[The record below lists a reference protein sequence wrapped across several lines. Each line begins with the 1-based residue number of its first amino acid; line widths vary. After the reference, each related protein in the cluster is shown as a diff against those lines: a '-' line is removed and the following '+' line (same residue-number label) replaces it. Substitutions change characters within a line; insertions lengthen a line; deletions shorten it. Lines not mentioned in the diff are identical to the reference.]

1 MGGVFVTGTDTEVG
15 KTVVCGLLA
24 RYLEEKGHR
33 VITQKWI
40 QTGSPGF
47 PIDIASH
54 LKLMHKSKKQMQDY
68 LPLMVPYNFAFPASA
83 HLAAALEKKKISAA
97 KIRGS
102 FQKLSNEFDF
112 VIVEGIGGALVPYNK
127 KKVVIDIAA
136 KLDLPVVIV
145 AKNKLGVINHTLLTI
160 EAAGKRRMTI
170 AGIIFTGSNKQDD
183 KIILEDN
190 RQIIKALGRV
200 RILGQLPWKKNIAEL
215 QNDFV
220 PIGNKLLRQLKRK
233 Q

>member
-54 LKLMHKSKKQMQDY
+54 LKLMGKSKKQIQDY
-68 LPLMVPYNFAFPASA
+68 LSLMVPYNFAFPASA

-97 KIRGS
+97 KIRSS
-102 FQKLSNEFDF
+102 FRQLSNEFDF
-112 VIVEGIGGALVPYNK
+112 VIVEGIGGAMVPYNK

-136 KLDLPVVIV
+136 ELDLPIVIV
-145 AKNKLGVINHTLLTI
+145 AENKLGAINHTLLTI
-160 EAAGKRRMTI
+160 EAVRKRKMTI
-170 AGIIFTGSNKQDD
+170 AGIIFNGSKKQDD

-190 RQIIKALGRV
+190 RQIIKTLGKV
-200 RILGQLPWKKNIAEL
+200 KILGQLPWTKNETEL
-215 QNDFV
+215 HKAFIPV
-220 PIGNKLLRQLKRK
+220 GNKLLGLLKNG
-233 Q
+233 